1 MNANQAF
8 CLAIAVLL
16 LQIIN
21 IQLQQMF
28 AFFIL
33 YQRWANEYREMLNI
47 AILRRRRR
55 CRRAR
60 NRPYTWTIPRP
71 AESGFDIH
79 YNDPTIPQEYFRQQ
93 LRVNRNTFE
102 TILHILGQ
110 RLETRNTRFRN
121 CLPPAK
127 VLALGLYRLAHGN
140 SYSSIGPVFNVGKS
154 TVIEGVQDV
163 VNGLYE
169 LRDEYIKFPETIAEV
184 NASIATFAEQLKS

>member
-8 CLAIAVLL
+8 YVAIAVLL

-47 AILRRRRR
+47 AILRRRRHF
-55 CRRAR
+55 RRVR
-60 NRPYTWTIPRP
+60 NRPYTWTIPPP
-71 AESGFDIH
+71 AESWFNIH

-102 TILHILGQ
+102 TILHILGP
-110 RLETRNTRFRN
+110 RLERRNTRFMHRVIAAEVVKTHWERSRRIIIRKSSVHAKSTRVIITRF
-121 CLPPAK
+121 PPMK
-127 VLALGLYRLAHGN
+127 VENRLAMGQ
-140 SYSSIGPVFNVGKS
+140 I
-154 TVIEGVQDV
+154 D
-163 VNGLYE
+163 
-169 LRDEYIKFPETIAEV
+169 
-184 NASIATFAEQLKS
+184 